1 MNHSNTIEQF
11 FALIR
16 SGLWGGKAAS
26 SPFDGGAD
34 WEALLRLASM
44 QSLTGIFA
52 DGAGTLPRELMPP
65 AETARRLFVTVES
78 IRRANRRLDAVLA
91 ELEAGLRREGIE
103 GILLKGQGVAR
114 AYLNPERRMCGD
126 IDLYPGKG
134 DAYLRC
140 CEIVRSLGESEGRED
155 ESEKHF
161 HFNRR
166 GCSIEIH
173 SHVML
178 AADPFVNRRLQRWT
192 DEMLDDPS
200 KLRHV
205 EINGVEVNL
214 PPVDFDAVFILQHIA
229 NHLLKGGIGLRQL
242 CDWSRYLHV
251 HAAEIDRA
259 RLGNNLR
266 TLRLMNCW
274 QLFGWLA
281 VNRLGLPEAEMPFLL
296 PASRKAGPALPAH
309 HPPQRQLRPLRQG
322 RTPQPRH
329 QLHSPQDAD
338 LPHRDRAACR
348 AAAGDPRRGPA
359 PSSLVSARR
368 NQAAVHGEIRF
379 HNHAFRQCS
388 PVILF

>member
-78 IRRANRRLDAVLA
+78 IRRANRRLDTVLA
-91 ELEAGLRREGIE
+91 ELEARLRREGIE

-114 AYLNPERRMCGD
+114 AYLHPELRMCGD

-281 VNRLGLPEAEMPFLL
+281 VNRLGLPEAEMPFY
-296 PASRKAGPALPAH
+296 S
-309 HPPQRQLRPLRQG
+309 
-322 RTPQPRH
+322 PRH
-329 QLHSPQDAD
+329 EK
-338 LPHRDRAACR
+338 RALRCLRIILRKGNFGHYDKA
-348 AAAGDPRRGPA
+348 
-359 PSSLVSARR
+359 ARR
-368 NQAAVHGEIRF
+368 NLDINFILRKMQTCRIVIGQ
-379 HNHAFRQCS
+379 HAELLR
-388 PVILF
+388 VIPAEVLRHLPWYLLDGIKRLFTGK

>member
-16 SGLWGGKAAS
+16 YGLWGGKAAS

-78 IRRANRRLDAVLA
+78 IRRANRRLDTVLA

-114 AYLNPERRMCGD
+114 AYLHPELRMCGD

-214 PPVDFDAVFILQHIA
+214 PPVDFDAVFLLQHIA

-281 VNRLGLPEAEMPFLL
+281 VNRLGLPEAEMPFY
-296 PASRKAGPALPAH
+296 S
-309 HPPQRQLRPLRQG
+309 
-322 RTPQPRH
+322 PRH
-329 QLHSPQDAD
+329 EK
-338 LPHRDRAACR
+338 RALRCLRIILRKGNFGHYDKA
-348 AAAGDPRRGPA
+348 
-359 PSSLVSARR
+359 ARR
-368 NQAAVHGEIRF
+368 NLDINFILRKMQTCLIVIGQ
-379 HNHAFRQCS
+379 HAELLR
-388 PVILF
+388 VIPAEVLRHLPWYLLDGIKRLFTGK

>member
-78 IRRANRRLDAVLA
+78 IRRANRRLDTVLA

-281 VNRLGLPEAEMPFLL
+281 VNRLGLPEAEMPFY
-296 PASRKAGPALPAH
+296 S
-309 HPPQRQLRPLRQG
+309 
-322 RTPQPRH
+322 PRH
-329 QLHSPQDAD
+329 EK
-338 LPHRDRAACR
+338 RALRCLRIILRKGNFGHYDKA
-348 AAAGDPRRGPA
+348 
-359 PSSLVSARR
+359 ARR
-368 NQAAVHGEIRF
+368 NLDINFILRKMQTCRIVIGQ
-379 HNHAFRQCS
+379 HAELLR
-388 PVILF
+388 VIPAEVLRHLSWYLLDGIKRLFTGK

>member
-281 VNRLGLPEAEMPFLL
+281 VNRLGLPEAEMPFY
-296 PASRKAGPALPAH
+296 S
-309 HPPQRQLRPLRQG
+309 
-322 RTPQPRH
+322 PRH
-329 QLHSPQDAD
+329 EK
-338 LPHRDRAACR
+338 RALRCLRIILRKGNFGQYDKA
-348 AAAGDPRRGPA
+348 
-359 PSSLVSARR
+359 ARR
-368 NQAAVHGEIRF
+368 NLDINFILRKMQTCLIVIGQ
-379 HNHAFRQCS
+379 HAELLR
-388 PVILF
+388 VIPAEVLRHLPWYLLDGIKRLFTGK

>member
-114 AYLNPERRMCGD
+114 AYLHPELRMCGD

-214 PPVDFDAVFILQHIA
+214 PPVDFDAVFLLQHIA

-259 RLGNNLR
+259 RLGNDLR

-281 VNRLGLPEAEMPFLL
+281 VNRLGLPEAEMPFY
-296 PASRKAGPALPAH
+296 S
-309 HPPQRQLRPLRQG
+309 
-322 RTPQPRH
+322 PRH
-329 QLHSPQDAD
+329 EK
-338 LPHRDRAACR
+338 RALRCLRIILRKGNFGHYDKA
-348 AAAGDPRRGPA
+348 
-359 PSSLVSARR
+359 ARR
-368 NQAAVHGEIRF
+368 NLDINFILRKMQTCLIVIGQ
-379 HNHAFRQCS
+379 HAELLR
-388 PVILF
+388 VIPAEVLRHLPWYLLDGIKRLFTGK

>member
-114 AYLNPERRMCGD
+114 AYLHPELRMCGD

-281 VNRLGLPEAEMPFLL
+281 VNRLGLPEAEMPFY
-296 PASRKAGPALPAH
+296 S
-309 HPPQRQLRPLRQG
+309 
-322 RTPQPRH
+322 PRH
-329 QLHSPQDAD
+329 EK
-338 LPHRDRAACR
+338 RALRCLRIILRKGNFGHYDKA
-348 AAAGDPRRGPA
+348 
-359 PSSLVSARR
+359 ARR
-368 NQAAVHGEIRF
+368 DLDINFILRKMQTCLIVIGQ
-379 HNHAFRQCS
+379 HAELLR
-388 PVILF
+388 VIPAEVLRHLPWYLLDGIKRLFTGK

>member
-281 VNRLGLPEAEMPFLL
+281 VNHLGLPEAEMPFY
-296 PASRKAGPALPAH
+296 S
-309 HPPQRQLRPLRQG
+309 
-322 RTPQPRH
+322 PRH
-329 QLHSPQDAD
+329 EK
-338 LPHRDRAACR
+338 RALRCLRIILRKGNFGHYDKA
-348 AAAGDPRRGPA
+348 
-359 PSSLVSARR
+359 ARR
-368 NQAAVHGEIRF
+368 NLDINFILRKMQTCLIVIGQ
-379 HNHAFRQCS
+379 HAELLR
-388 PVILF
+388 VIPAEVLRHLPWYLLDGIKRLFTGK

>member
-114 AYLNPERRMCGD
+114 AYLHPELRMCGD

-140 CEIVRSLGESEGRED
+140 CEIVRSLGESEGGED

-281 VNRLGLPEAEMPFLL
+281 VNRLGLPEAEMPFY
-296 PASRKAGPALPAH
+296 S
-309 HPPQRQLRPLRQG
+309 
-322 RTPQPRH
+322 PRH
-329 QLHSPQDAD
+329 EK
-338 LPHRDRAACR
+338 RALRCLRIILRKGNFGQYDKA
-348 AAAGDPRRGPA
+348 
-359 PSSLVSARR
+359 ARR
-368 NQAAVHGEIRF
+368 NLDINFILRKMQTCLIVIGQ
-379 HNHAFRQCS
+379 HAELLR
-388 PVILF
+388 VIPAEVLRHLPWYLLDGIKRLFTGK

>member
-52 DGAGTLPRELMPP
+52 DGTGTLPRELMPP

-251 HAAEIDRA
+251 HAVEIDRA

-281 VNRLGLPEAEMPFLL
+281 VNRLGLPEAEMPFY
-296 PASRKAGPALPAH
+296 S
-309 HPPQRQLRPLRQG
+309 
-322 RTPQPRH
+322 PRH
-329 QLHSPQDAD
+329 EK
-338 LPHRDRAACR
+338 RALRCLRIILRKGNFGHYDKA
-348 AAAGDPRRGPA
+348 
-359 PSSLVSARR
+359 ARR
-368 NQAAVHGEIRF
+368 NLDINFILRKMQTCLIVIGQ
-379 HNHAFRQCS
+379 HAELLR
-388 PVILF
+388 VIPAEVLRHLPWYLLDGIKRLFTGK

>member
-114 AYLNPERRMCGD
+114 AYLHPERRMCGD

-281 VNRLGLPEAEMPFLL
+281 VNRLGLPEAEMPFY
-296 PASRKAGPALPAH
+296 S
-309 HPPQRQLRPLRQG
+309 
-322 RTPQPRH
+322 PRH
-329 QLHSPQDAD
+329 EK
-338 LPHRDRAACR
+338 RALRCLRIILRKGNFGHYDKA
-348 AAAGDPRRGPA
+348 
-359 PSSLVSARR
+359 ARR
-368 NQAAVHGEIRF
+368 DLDINFILRKMQTCLIVIRQ
-379 HNHAFRQCS
+379 HAELLR
-388 PVILF
+388 VIPAEVLRHLPWYLLDGIKRLFTGK

>member
-281 VNRLGLPEAEMPFLL
+281 VNRLGLPEAEMPFY
-296 PASRKAGPALPAH
+296 S
-309 HPPQRQLRPLRQG
+309 
-322 RTPQPRH
+322 PRH
-329 QLHSPQDAD
+329 EK
-338 LPHRDRAACR
+338 RALRCLRIILRKGNFGHYDKA
-348 AAAGDPRRGPA
+348 
-359 PSSLVSARR
+359 ARR
-368 NQAAVHGEIRF
+368 NLDINFILRKMQTCLIVIGQ
-379 HNHAFRQCS
+379 HAELLR
-388 PVILF
+388 VIPAEVLRHLPWYLLDGIKRLFSGK

>member
-114 AYLNPERRMCGD
+114 AYLHPELRMCGD

-281 VNRLGLPEAEMPFLL
+281 VNRLGLPEAEMPFY
-296 PASRKAGPALPAH
+296 S
-309 HPPQRQLRPLRQG
+309 
-322 RTPQPRH
+322 PRH
-329 QLHSPQDAD
+329 EK
-338 LPHRDRAACR
+338 RALRCLRIILRKGNFGHYDKA
-348 AAAGDPRRGPA
+348 
-359 PSSLVSARR
+359 ARR
-368 NQAAVHGEIRF
+368 NLDINYILRKMQTCLIVIGQ
-379 HNHAFRQCS
+379 HAELLR
-388 PVILF
+388 VIPAEVLRHLPWYLLDGIKRLFTGK

>member
-26 SPFDGGAD
+26 SAFDGGAD

-126 IDLYPGKG
+126 IDLYPGRG

-281 VNRLGLPEAEMPFLL
+281 VNRLGLPEAEMPFY
-296 PASRKAGPALPAH
+296 S
-309 HPPQRQLRPLRQG
+309 
-322 RTPQPRH
+322 PRH
-329 QLHSPQDAD
+329 EK
-338 LPHRDRAACR
+338 RALRCLRIILRKGNFGHYDKA
-348 AAAGDPRRGPA
+348 
-359 PSSLVSARR
+359 ARR
-368 NQAAVHGEIRF
+368 NLDINFILRKMQTCLIVIEQ
-379 HNHAFRQCS
+379 HAELLR
-388 PVILF
+388 VIPAEVLRHLPWYLLDGIKRLFTGK

>member
-26 SPFDGGAD
+26 SAFDGGAD

-114 AYLNPERRMCGD
+114 AYLHPELRMCGD

-281 VNRLGLPEAEMPFLL
+281 VNRLGLPEAEMPFY
-296 PASRKAGPALPAH
+296 S
-309 HPPQRQLRPLRQG
+309 
-322 RTPQPRH
+322 PRH
-329 QLHSPQDAD
+329 EK
-338 LPHRDRAACR
+338 RALRCLRIILRKGNFGHYDKA
-348 AAAGDPRRGPA
+348 
-359 PSSLVSARR
+359 ARR
-368 NQAAVHGEIRF
+368 NLDINFILRKMQTCRIVIGQ
-379 HNHAFRQCS
+379 HAELLR
-388 PVILF
+388 VIPAEVLRHLPWYLLDGIKRLFTGK

>member
-78 IRRANRRLDAVLA
+78 IRRANRRLDTVLA

-114 AYLNPERRMCGD
+114 AYLHPELRMCGD

-214 PPVDFDAVFILQHIA
+214 PPVDFDAVFLLQHIA

-281 VNRLGLPEAEMPFLL
+281 VNRLGLPEAEMPFY
-296 PASRKAGPALPAH
+296 S
-309 HPPQRQLRPLRQG
+309 
-322 RTPQPRH
+322 PRH
-329 QLHSPQDAD
+329 EK
-338 LPHRDRAACR
+338 RALRCLRIILRKGNFGHYDKA
-348 AAAGDPRRGPA
+348 
-359 PSSLVSARR
+359 ARR
-368 NQAAVHGEIRF
+368 NLDINFILRKMQTCRIVIGQ
-379 HNHAFRQCS
+379 HAELLR
-388 PVILF
+388 VIPAEVLRHLPWYLLDGIKRLFTGK

>member
-34 WEALLRLASM
+34 WAALLRLASM

-78 IRRANRRLDAVLA
+78 IRRANRRLDTVLA

-281 VNRLGLPEAEMPFLL
+281 VNRLGLPEAEMPFY
-296 PASRKAGPALPAH
+296 S
-309 HPPQRQLRPLRQG
+309 
-322 RTPQPRH
+322 PRH
-329 QLHSPQDAD
+329 EK
-338 LPHRDRAACR
+338 RALRCLRIILRKGNFGHYDKA
-348 AAAGDPRRGPA
+348 
-359 PSSLVSARR
+359 ARR
-368 NQAAVHGEIRF
+368 NLDINFILRKMQTCLIVIGQ
-379 HNHAFRQCS
+379 HAELLR
-388 PVILF
+388 VIPAEVLRHLPWYLLDGIKRLFTGK

>member
-16 SGLWGGKAAS
+16 SGLWDGKAAS

-34 WEALLRLASM
+34 WAALLRLASM

-78 IRRANRRLDAVLA
+78 IRRANRRLDTVLA

-114 AYLNPERRMCGD
+114 AYLHPELRMCGD

-281 VNRLGLPEAEMPFLL
+281 VNRLGLPEAEMPFY
-296 PASRKAGPALPAH
+296 S
-309 HPPQRQLRPLRQG
+309 
-322 RTPQPRH
+322 PRH
-329 QLHSPQDAD
+329 EK
-338 LPHRDRAACR
+338 RALRCLRIILRKGNFGQYDKA
-348 AAAGDPRRGPA
+348 
-359 PSSLVSARR
+359 ARR
-368 NQAAVHGEIRF
+368 NLDINFILRKMQTCLIVIGQ
-379 HNHAFRQCS
+379 HAELLR
-388 PVILF
+388 VIPAEVLRHLPWYLLDGIKRLFTGK

>member
-114 AYLNPERRMCGD
+114 AYLHPELRMCGD

-266 TLRLMNCW
+266 TFRLMNCW

-281 VNRLGLPEAEMPFLL
+281 VNRLGLPEAEMPFY
-296 PASRKAGPALPAH
+296 S
-309 HPPQRQLRPLRQG
+309 
-322 RTPQPRH
+322 PRH
-329 QLHSPQDAD
+329 EK
-338 LPHRDRAACR
+338 RALRCLRIILRKGNFGQYDKA
-348 AAAGDPRRGPA
+348 
-359 PSSLVSARR
+359 ARR
-368 NQAAVHGEIRF
+368 NLDINFILRKMQTCLIVIGQ
-379 HNHAFRQCS
+379 HAELLR
-388 PVILF
+388 VIPAEVLRHLPWYLLDGIKRLFTGK

>member
-78 IRRANRRLDAVLA
+78 IRRANRRLDTVLA

-114 AYLNPERRMCGD
+114 AYLHPELRMCGD

-281 VNRLGLPEAEMPFLL
+281 VNRLGLPEAEMPFY
-296 PASRKAGPALPAH
+296 S
-309 HPPQRQLRPLRQG
+309 
-322 RTPQPRH
+322 PRH
-329 QLHSPQDAD
+329 EK
-338 LPHRDRAACR
+338 RALRCLRIILRKGNFGHYDKA
-348 AAAGDPRRGPA
+348 
-359 PSSLVSARR
+359 ARR
-368 NQAAVHGEIRF
+368 NLDINYILRKMQTCRIVIGQ
-379 HNHAFRQCS
+379 HAELLR
-388 PVILF
+388 VIPAEVLRHLPWYLLDGIKRLFKGK

>member
-214 PPVDFDAVFILQHIA
+214 PPVDFDAVFLLQHIA

-281 VNRLGLPEAEMPFLL
+281 VNRLGLPEAEMPFY
-296 PASRKAGPALPAH
+296 S
-309 HPPQRQLRPLRQG
+309 
-322 RTPQPRH
+322 PRH
-329 QLHSPQDAD
+329 EK
-338 LPHRDRAACR
+338 RALRCLRIILRKGNFGHYDKA
-348 AAAGDPRRGPA
+348 
-359 PSSLVSARR
+359 ARR
-368 NQAAVHGEIRF
+368 NLDINFILRKMQTCLIVIGQ
-379 HNHAFRQCS
+379 HAELLR
-388 PVILF
+388 VIPAEVLRHLPWYLLDGIKRLFTGK

>member
-114 AYLNPERRMCGD
+114 AYLHPELRMCGD

-214 PPVDFDAVFILQHIA
+214 PPVDFDAVFLLQHIA

-281 VNRLGLPEAEMPFLL
+281 VNRLGLPEAEMPFY
-296 PASRKAGPALPAH
+296 S
-309 HPPQRQLRPLRQG
+309 
-322 RTPQPRH
+322 PRH
-329 QLHSPQDAD
+329 EK
-338 LPHRDRAACR
+338 RALRCLRIILRKGNFGHYDKA
-348 AAAGDPRRGPA
+348 
-359 PSSLVSARR
+359 ARR
-368 NQAAVHGEIRF
+368 NLDINFILRKMQTCLIVIGQ
-379 HNHAFRQCS
+379 HAELLR
-388 PVILF
+388 VIPAEVLRHLPWYLLDGIKRLFTGK

>member
-65 AETARRLFVTVES
+65 AETARRLFVTIES

-281 VNRLGLPEAEMPFLL
+281 VNRLGLPEAEMPFY
-296 PASRKAGPALPAH
+296 S
-309 HPPQRQLRPLRQG
+309 
-322 RTPQPRH
+322 PRH
-329 QLHSPQDAD
+329 EK
-338 LPHRDRAACR
+338 RALRCLRIILRKGNFGHYDKA
-348 AAAGDPRRGPA
+348 
-359 PSSLVSARR
+359 ARR
-368 NQAAVHGEIRF
+368 NLDINFILRKMQTCLIVIGQ
-379 HNHAFRQCS
+379 HAELLR
-388 PVILF
+388 VIPAEVLRHLPWYLLDGIKRLFTGK

>member
-114 AYLNPERRMCGD
+114 AYLHPELRMCGD

-281 VNRLGLPEAEMPFLL
+281 VNRLGLPEAEMPFY
-296 PASRKAGPALPAH
+296 S
-309 HPPQRQLRPLRQG
+309 
-322 RTPQPRH
+322 PRH
-329 QLHSPQDAD
+329 EK
-338 LPHRDRAACR
+338 RALRCLRIILRKGNFGQYDKA
-348 AAAGDPRRGPA
+348 
-359 PSSLVSARR
+359 ARR
-368 NQAAVHGEIRF
+368 NLDINFILRKMQTCLIVIGQ
-379 HNHAFRQCS
+379 HAELLQ
-388 PVILF
+388 VIPAEVLRHLPWYLLDGIKRLFTGK

>member
-114 AYLNPERRMCGD
+114 AYLHPELRMCGD

-214 PPVDFDAVFILQHIA
+214 PPVDFDAVFLLQHIA

-281 VNRLGLPEAEMPFLL
+281 VNRLGLPEAEMPFY
-296 PASRKAGPALPAH
+296 S
-309 HPPQRQLRPLRQG
+309 
-322 RTPQPRH
+322 PRH
-329 QLHSPQDAD
+329 EK
-338 LPHRDRAACR
+338 RALRCLRIILRKGNFGQYDKA
-348 AAAGDPRRGPA
+348 
-359 PSSLVSARR
+359 ARR
-368 NQAAVHGEIRF
+368 NLDINFILRKMQTCLIVIGQ
-379 HNHAFRQCS
+379 HAELLR
-388 PVILF
+388 VIPAEVLRHLPWYLLDGIKRLFTGK

>member
-259 RLGNNLR
+259 RLGNDLR
-266 TLRLMNCW
+266 TLRLMNCQ

-281 VNRLGLPEAEMPFLL
+281 VNRLGLPEAEMPFY
-296 PASRKAGPALPAH
+296 S
-309 HPPQRQLRPLRQG
+309 
-322 RTPQPRH
+322 PRH
-329 QLHSPQDAD
+329 EK
-338 LPHRDRAACR
+338 RALRCLRIILRKGNFGHYDKA
-348 AAAGDPRRGPA
+348 
-359 PSSLVSARR
+359 ARR
-368 NQAAVHGEIRF
+368 NLDINFILRKMQTCLIVIGQ
-379 HNHAFRQCS
+379 HAELLR
-388 PVILF
+388 VIPAEVLRHLPWYLLDGIKRLFTGK

>member
-1 MNHSNTIEQF
+1 MEKNTLMQF
-11 FALIR
+11 FELVR
-16 SGLWGGKAAS
+16 SGLWGHPADSGL
-26 SPFDGGAD
+26 FCGGAD
-34 WEALLRLASM
+34 WKTLFRMASM
-44 QSLTGIFA
+44 QALVGLFA
-52 DGAGTLPRELMPP
+52 DGAGTLPKELMPP
-65 AETARRLFVTVES
+65 SELVRRLYVLVEAT
-78 IRRANRRLDAVLA
+78 RRANLQLDSVLA
-91 ELEAGLRREGIE
+91 ELVTLLRENGIE
-103 GILLKGQGVAR
+103 GVLLKGQGLSR
-114 AYLNPERRMCGD
+114 DYLVPGHRMCGD
-126 IDLYPGKG
+126 IDFYVAGKEN
-134 DAYLRC
+134 YLRS
-140 CEIVRSLGESEGRED
+140 CELVRSMGEKEGEESESD
-155 ESEKHF
+155 KHF

-266 TLRLMNCW
+266 TFRLMNCW

-281 VNRLGLPEAEMPFLL
+281 VNRLGLPEAEMPFY
-296 PASRKAGPALPAH
+296 S
-309 HPPQRQLRPLRQG
+309 
-322 RTPQPRH
+322 PRH
-329 QLHSPQDAD
+329 EK
-338 LPHRDRAACR
+338 RALRCLRIILRKGNFGQYDKA
-348 AAAGDPRRGPA
+348 
-359 PSSLVSARR
+359 ARR
-368 NQAAVHGEIRF
+368 NLDINFILRKMQTCLIVIGQ
-379 HNHAFRQCS
+379 HAELLR
-388 PVILF
+388 VIPAEVLRHLPWYLLDGIKRLFTGK

>member
-281 VNRLGLPEAEMPFLL
+281 VNRLGLPEAEMPFY
-296 PASRKAGPALPAH
+296 S
-309 HPPQRQLRPLRQG
+309 
-322 RTPQPRH
+322 PRH
-329 QLHSPQDAD
+329 EK
-338 LPHRDRAACR
+338 RALRCLRIILRKGNFGHYDKA
-348 AAAGDPRRGPA
+348 
-359 PSSLVSARR
+359 ARR
-368 NQAAVHGEIRF
+368 NLDINFILRKMQTCRIVIGQ
-379 HNHAFRQCS
+379 HAELLR
-388 PVILF
+388 VIPAEVLRHLSWYLLDGIKRLFTGK

>member
-34 WEALLRLASM
+34 WAALFRLASM

-78 IRRANRRLDAVLA
+78 IRRANRRLDTVLA

-114 AYLNPERRMCGD
+114 AYLHPELRMCGD

-281 VNRLGLPEAEMPFLL
+281 VNRLGLPEAEMPFY
-296 PASRKAGPALPAH
+296 S
-309 HPPQRQLRPLRQG
+309 
-322 RTPQPRH
+322 PRH
-329 QLHSPQDAD
+329 EK
-338 LPHRDRAACR
+338 RALRCLRIILRKGNFGQYDKA
-348 AAAGDPRRGPA
+348 
-359 PSSLVSARR
+359 ARR
-368 NQAAVHGEIRF
+368 NLDINFILRKMQTCLIVIGQ
-379 HNHAFRQCS
+379 HAELLR
-388 PVILF
+388 VIPAEVLRHLPWYLLDGIKRLFTGK

>member
-34 WEALLRLASM
+34 WAALLRLASM

-78 IRRANRRLDAVLA
+78 IRRANRRLDTVLA

-114 AYLNPERRMCGD
+114 AYLHPELRMCGD

-266 TLRLMNCW
+266 TFRLMNCW

-281 VNRLGLPEAEMPFLL
+281 VNRLGLPEAEMPFY
-296 PASRKAGPALPAH
+296 S
-309 HPPQRQLRPLRQG
+309 
-322 RTPQPRH
+322 PRH
-329 QLHSPQDAD
+329 EK
-338 LPHRDRAACR
+338 RALRCLRIILRKGNFGQYDKA
-348 AAAGDPRRGPA
+348 
-359 PSSLVSARR
+359 ARR
-368 NQAAVHGEIRF
+368 NLDINFILRKMQTCLIVIGQ
-379 HNHAFRQCS
+379 HAELLR
-388 PVILF
+388 VIPAEVLRHLPWYLLDGIKRLFTGK

>member
-16 SGLWGGKAAS
+16 SGLWGVKAAS

-78 IRRANRRLDAVLA
+78 IRRANRRLDTVLA

-114 AYLNPERRMCGD
+114 AYLHPELRMCGD

-214 PPVDFDAVFILQHIA
+214 PPVDFDAVFLLQHIA

-281 VNRLGLPEAEMPFLL
+281 VNRLGLPEAEMPFY
-296 PASRKAGPALPAH
+296 S
-309 HPPQRQLRPLRQG
+309 
-322 RTPQPRH
+322 PRH
-329 QLHSPQDAD
+329 EK
-338 LPHRDRAACR
+338 RALRCLRIILRKGNFGHYDKA
-348 AAAGDPRRGPA
+348 
-359 PSSLVSARR
+359 ARR
-368 NQAAVHGEIRF
+368 NLDINFILRKMQTCRIVIGQ
-379 HNHAFRQCS
+379 HAELLR
-388 PVILF
+388 VIPAEVLRHLPWYLLDGIKRLFTGK

>member
-52 DGAGTLPRELMPP
+52 DSAGTLPRELMPP

-78 IRRANRRLDAVLA
+78 IRRANRRLDTVLA

-114 AYLNPERRMCGD
+114 AYLHPELRMCGD

-214 PPVDFDAVFILQHIA
+214 PPVDFDAVFLLQHIA

-281 VNRLGLPEAEMPFLL
+281 VNRLGLPEAEMPFY
-296 PASRKAGPALPAH
+296 S
-309 HPPQRQLRPLRQG
+309 
-322 RTPQPRH
+322 PRH
-329 QLHSPQDAD
+329 EK
-338 LPHRDRAACR
+338 RALRCLRIILRKGNFGHYDKA
-348 AAAGDPRRGPA
+348 
-359 PSSLVSARR
+359 ARR
-368 NQAAVHGEIRF
+368 NLDINFILRKMQTCRIVIGQ
-379 HNHAFRQCS
+379 HAELLR
-388 PVILF
+388 VIPAEVLRHLSWYLLDGIKRLFTGK

>member
-114 AYLNPERRMCGD
+114 AYLCGD

-281 VNRLGLPEAEMPFLL
+281 VNRLGLPEAEMPFY
-296 PASRKAGPALPAH
+296 S
-309 HPPQRQLRPLRQG
+309 
-322 RTPQPRH
+322 PRH
-329 QLHSPQDAD
+329 EK
-338 LPHRDRAACR
+338 RALRCLRIILRKGNFGHYDKA
-348 AAAGDPRRGPA
+348 
-359 PSSLVSARR
+359 ARR
-368 NQAAVHGEIRF
+368 NLDINFILRKMQTCLIVIGQ
-379 HNHAFRQCS
+379 HAELLR
-388 PVILF
+388 VIPAEVLRHLPWYLLDGIKRLFNGIKRLFKGK

>member
-34 WEALLRLASM
+34 WAALLRLASM

-78 IRRANRRLDAVLA
+78 IRRANRRLDTVLA

-114 AYLNPERRMCGD
+114 AYLHPELRMCGD

-281 VNRLGLPEAEMPFLL
+281 VNRLGLPEAEMPFY
-296 PASRKAGPALPAH
+296 S
-309 HPPQRQLRPLRQG
+309 
-322 RTPQPRH
+322 PRH
-329 QLHSPQDAD
+329 EK
-338 LPHRDRAACR
+338 RALRCLRIILRKGNFGHYDKA
-348 AAAGDPRRGPA
+348 
-359 PSSLVSARR
+359 ARR
-368 NQAAVHGEIRF
+368 NLDINFILRKMQTCLIVIGQ
-379 HNHAFRQCS
+379 HAELLR
-388 PVILF
+388 VIPAEVLRHLPWYLLDGIKRLFTGK

>member
-78 IRRANRRLDAVLA
+78 IRRANRRLDTVLA

-114 AYLNPERRMCGD
+114 AYLHPELRMCGD

-266 TLRLMNCW
+266 TFRLMNCW

-281 VNRLGLPEAEMPFLL
+281 VNRLGLPEAEMPFY
-296 PASRKAGPALPAH
+296 S
-309 HPPQRQLRPLRQG
+309 
-322 RTPQPRH
+322 PRH
-329 QLHSPQDAD
+329 EK
-338 LPHRDRAACR
+338 RALRCLRIILRKGNFGHYDKA
-348 AAAGDPRRGPA
+348 
-359 PSSLVSARR
+359 ARR
-368 NQAAVHGEIRF
+368 NLDINFILRKMQTCLIVIGQ
-379 HNHAFRQCS
+379 HAELLR
-388 PVILF
+388 VIPAEVLRHLPWYLLDGIKRLFTGK

>member
-34 WEALLRLASM
+34 WAALLRLASM

-78 IRRANRRLDAVLA
+78 IRRANRRLDTVLA

-114 AYLNPERRMCGD
+114 AYLHPELRMCGD

-281 VNRLGLPEAEMPFLL
+281 VNRLGLPEAEMPFY
-296 PASRKAGPALPAH
+296 S
-309 HPPQRQLRPLRQG
+309 
-322 RTPQPRH
+322 PRH
-329 QLHSPQDAD
+329 EK
-338 LPHRDRAACR
+338 RALRCLRIILRKGNFGHYDKA
-348 AAAGDPRRGPA
+348 
-359 PSSLVSARR
+359 ARR
-368 NQAAVHGEIRF
+368 NLDINYILRKMQTCLIVIGQ
-379 HNHAFRQCS
+379 HAELLR
-388 PVILF
+388 VIPAEVLRHLPWYLLDGIKRLFTGK

>member
-114 AYLNPERRMCGD
+114 AYLHPELRMCGD

-214 PPVDFDAVFILQHIA
+214 PPANFDAVFILQHIA

-259 RLGNNLR
+259 RLGNDLR
-266 TLRLMNCW
+266 SLRLMNCW

-281 VNRLGLPEAEMPFLL
+281 VNRLGLPEAEMPFY
-296 PASRKAGPALPAH
+296 S
-309 HPPQRQLRPLRQG
+309 
-322 RTPQPRH
+322 PRH
-329 QLHSPQDAD
+329 EK
-338 LPHRDRAACR
+338 RALRCLRIILRKGNFGHYDKA
-348 AAAGDPRRGPA
+348 
-359 PSSLVSARR
+359 ARR
-368 NQAAVHGEIRF
+368 DLDINFILRKMQTCLIVVGQ
-379 HNHAFRQCS
+379 HAELLR
-388 PVILF
+388 VIPAEVLRHLPWYLLDGIKRLFTGK

>member
-78 IRRANRRLDAVLA
+78 IRRANRRLDTVLA

-114 AYLNPERRMCGD
+114 AYLHPELRMCGD

-192 DEMLDDPS
+192 DDMLDDPS

-214 PPVDFDAVFILQHIA
+214 PPVDFDAVFLLQHIA

-281 VNRLGLPEAEMPFLL
+281 VNRLGLPEAEMPFY
-296 PASRKAGPALPAH
+296 S
-309 HPPQRQLRPLRQG
+309 
-322 RTPQPRH
+322 PRH
-329 QLHSPQDAD
+329 EK
-338 LPHRDRAACR
+338 RALRCLRIILRKGNFGQYDKA
-348 AAAGDPRRGPA
+348 
-359 PSSLVSARR
+359 ARR
-368 NQAAVHGEIRF
+368 NLDINFILRKMQTCLIVIGQ
-379 HNHAFRQCS
+379 HAELLR
-388 PVILF
+388 VIPAEVLRHLPWYLLDGIKRLFTGK